1 LIKSFWV
8 AMKNE
13 KVKRILFIIKAV
25 IIAGVSITLVVLLI
39 LSQGFPLNLKEYQRI
54 SATCEDKSYY
64 DSRVIDTKQ
73 DELALEKEFGINIKD
88 GTDYEHYSLVISQN
102 YEINQFKM
110 YLLDHPGWCLREGKD
125 CGSIFICWP
134 DWGKEKYGNTYFV
147 YIVEQKDII
156 SGNEIGELNWP

>member
-1 LIKSFWV
+1 M
-8 AMKNE
+8 ANE
-13 KVKRILFIIKAV
+13 KTKRVFFIIKAV
-25 IIAGVSITLVVLLI
+25 IIAGVSITLVVLFI
-39 LSQGFPLNLKEYQRI
+39 LSQGFPLSLKEYQRI

-102 YEINQFKM
+102 YEIKQFKM
-110 YLLDHPGWCLREGKD
+110 YLLDHPGWCHREGKD

-134 DWGKEKYGNTYFV
+134 DWGKRYDNIYFIYSV
-147 YIVEQKDII
+147 KQKNII
-156 SGNEIGELNWP
+156 SGNESNWGYNNDL